1 MRVYTHVAVF
11 WLQENENVLV
21 SACADGTLKIWDV
34 AAPPQANPLRSFEE
48 HQREVISLFHL
59 LRSEIDLHYM
69 QKIAVLALYQKAIDD
84 PELLETQ
91 QWSWKALLF

>member
-1 MRVYTHVAVF
+1 MRVYNHVAIF

-48 HQREVISLFHL
+48 HQREVISLSHL
-59 LRSEIDLHYM
+59 LRSNIDLHYM
-69 QKIAVLALYQKAIDD
+69 QKSAVLVVYQKAFNNS
-84 PELLETQ
+84 ELLEP
-91 QWSWKALLF
+91 SSGFGKHL